1 MIQRS
6 ADNLLMIAAR
16 APHAGATKTRLGRSI
31 GMERAALLYTAFLAD
46 LAERLTPDGAG
57 DGRGYDLA
65 WTHSPPGIDFRQE
78 LRTATGSAPD
88 HVHYVPQIDDED
100 WGKRQSALL
109 AWGADQGYR
118 RSILVASDSPQ
129 LECGVIVQAFRE
141 LESHDV
147 VLGRVHDGGY
157 YLIGQCGFQEILE
170 GVPMSTASAA
180 DGVIDH
186 ARRLGLKVAEV
197 PATFDIDVEDDLD
210 LLRAH
215 LATCDG
221 QVASATRR
229 ALRELGLLTR

>member
-1 MIQRS
+1 MIERAS
-6 ADNLLMIAAR
+6 DNLLMIAAR
-16 APHAGATKTRLGRSI
+16 APRSGATKTRLGRSI
-31 GMERAALLYTAFLAD
+31 GMEQAALLYTAFLID
-46 LAERLTPDGAG
+46 LAECLTPDGAG
-57 DGRGYDLA
+57 DPRGYDLA
-65 WTHSPPGIDFRQE
+65 WTYSPPGIDFRQE
-78 LRTATGSAPD
+78 LRNATGFAPD

-109 AWGADQGYR
+109 VWGADQGYR
-118 RSILVASDSPQ
+118 RSILIASDSPQ
-129 LECGVIVQAFRE
+129 LECEVVLQAFRE
-141 LESHDV
+141 LETHDV

-157 YLIGQCGFQEILE
+157 YLIGQRGFHEILD

-186 ARRLGLKVAEV
+186 ARRLGLGVAEV

-215 LATCDG
+215 LEACDG
-221 QVASATRR
+221 QVAVATRR